1 MWRRIYYSLF
11 VFFALAVPLMVFN
24 SRFPFREF
32 FDMPAQ
38 FRWSSAGLF
47 GILIIV
53 LFFKK
58 QISDWVKGMD
68 RVTWLRGLFMW
79 TMFVFP
85 AAVAYGLLQLTQYY
99 APEFAY
105 ILGWT
110 FISHLIGGLFKVMSE
125 NERAKDFKK
134 WVRQ

>member
-1 MWRRIYYSLF
+1 MWRRTYYSLF

-24 SRFPFREF
+24 SRFPFRSF
-32 FDMPAQ
+32 TTMPTNFKLSA
-38 FRWSSAGLF
+38 AGLF
-47 GILIIV
+47 GFLLII
-53 LFFKK
+53 LFARK

-79 TMFVFP
+79 TMFIVP
-85 AAVAYGLLQLTQYY
+85 SALAYGFLVITQAY
-99 APEFAY
+99 ASEFVY

-110 FISHLIGGLFKVMSE
+110 LISHLIAGVFKVMSE

-134 WVRQ
+134 WVLK

>member
-11 VFFALAVPLMVFN
+11 VFFALGVPLMVFN
-24 SRFPFREF
+24 TEFPLRYYFN
-32 FDMPAQ
+32 MPPQ

-47 GILIIV
+47 GMLLV
-53 LFFKK
+53 LLFFKK

-85 AAVAYGLLQLTQYY
+85 SAIAYGLLQLTQHY
-99 APEFAY
+99 APQFAY

-110 FISHLIGGLFKVMSE
+110 FISHLIAGVFKVMSE
-125 NERAKDFKK
+125 NERAKEFKK
-134 WVRQ
+134 WVLK

>member
-24 SRFPFREF
+24 SRFPFRTF
-32 FDMPAQ
+32 VNMPPN
-38 FRWSSAGLF
+38 FKWSSAGLL
-47 GILIIV
+47 GLLLIV
-53 LFFKK
+53 LFFGK
-58 QISDWVKGMD
+58 QISAWVKGMD

-79 TMFVFP
+79 TMFVVP
-85 AAVAYGLLQLTQYY
+85 AGLAYGFLVLTQAY
-99 APEFAY
+99 AAHFTY

-110 FISHLIGGLFKVMSE
+110 FISHLIAGVFKVLSE

-134 WVRQ
+134 WVLK